1 MYTCREVSELVGLTM
16 TQVRRFARAGYLS
29 PERTPRNHYRFSFQD
44 LIFLRTTTALLA
56 TDLPRQRVHRALRE
70 LRRQQ
75 PLERPLS
82 EVQLTPHREGIVAC
96 DGGAV
101 WEAESGQVLVDFAAG
116 HHATPVSPIRPDA
129 ADGAAQALGEPDTEV
144 WFERGRTLEA
154 SQPTE
159 ARQAYRRAL
168 ALNPTHPGARVNLA
182 RLLHGVGQ
190 IADAVEHYRIVLA
203 TTPEHSTAAFNLG
216 VAFEDLGRPQE
227 AFAAYAQALA
237 ADPDC
242 AEAHFNIAKLY
253 EAVGDELAELRHLRT
268 YRELVRGGGS

>member
-1 MYTCREVSELVGLTM
+1 M
-16 TQVRRFARAGYLS
+16 TQVRRFARAGYLA

-44 LIFLRTTTALLA
+44 LIFLRTTTGLLA

-70 LRRQQ
+70 LLRQQ
-75 PLERPLS
+75 PVKRPLS
-82 EVQLTPHREGIVAC
+82 EVQLTPHPEGILAR
-96 DGGAV
+96 DSEAV
-101 WEAESGQVLVDFAAG
+101 WELESGQVLFDFTAEQP
-116 HHATPVSPIRPDA
+116 ATPVSPIRPD
-129 ADGAAQALGEPDTEV
+129 GAARALDEPDAEA

-154 SQPTE
+154 SQPTA
-159 ARQAYRRAL
+159 ARQAYRRTL
-168 ALNPTHPGARVNLA
+168 ALNPIHPDARVNLA

-203 TTPEHSTAAFNLG
+203 MAPDHSTAAFNLG

-242 AEAHFNIAKLY
+242 AEAHFNIAKQY
-253 EAVGDELAELRHLRT
+253 EAAGDELAALRHLRT
-268 YRELVRGGGS
+268 YRELVRV